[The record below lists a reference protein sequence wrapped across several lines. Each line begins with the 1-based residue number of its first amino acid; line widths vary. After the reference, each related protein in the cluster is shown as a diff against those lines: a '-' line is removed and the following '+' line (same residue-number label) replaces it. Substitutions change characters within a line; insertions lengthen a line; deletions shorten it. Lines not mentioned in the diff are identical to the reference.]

1 MFEHI
6 QFRRQNLL
14 QILLFL
20 PLAAFII
27 LRLVPGWDWQVWNTS
42 KYVQLVYFYF
52 MAFISFMALVAG
64 VFVSAALQKSSAV
77 RKMFTRLAFVT
88 LASYSVWISITT
100 PETLYKGI
108 GDEPMRW
115 ALRLALFM
123 SAVFF
128 ALAVVRWNKKWR
140 QWLYNGRFLFWLLA
154 AVPLGILIWE
164 FYFNYNNFVQISQ
177 FDYVV
182 QYPLT
187 VVATALFLW
196 AGRYSWLLAKQNQ
209 NELEKAIAVTLFLLA
224 EAQIS
229 QAFGLWGHFSWLL
242 HNAITLAALIV
253 ALFAFLHAFNSLR
266 DLQPAR
272 YFAVLGSILIV
283 GLAILSGE
291 MARLLSS
298 DVNRRFIVGL
308 TLIQGIISFVIMYII
323 VLSLD
328 RLIKERTTA
337 LKREQKL
344 RNELTRLIVHDLKNP
359 LTIMTQGSSL
369 LSRGRLGELT
379 PDQKKLA
386 ERIEQAGDKTL
397 NLINDILAV
406 EKMEAGAVEL
416 RRTPLDLWKFLSESV
431 AELQVLAQ
439 ANQQV
444 LTLRLSSRLPIIEA
458 DESLL
463 RRVMDNIITNAL
475 KFSPENGRVAV
486 SAMNDESHLMIE
498 VADNGPGVSPTQR
511 ELIFEKFSQVHATE
525 RRGVG
530 LGLTFCKMVI
540 EAHQGTI
547 VVEDS
552 PLGGALF
559 RISLP
564 LQTNL
569 LLTKQKGPPHKKKRF
584 RLKPSLYTSTFR
596 RL

>member
-1 MFEHI
+1 MI
-6 QFRRQNLL
+6 QL
-14 QILLFL
+14 LLFL
-20 PLAAFII
+20 PLAVFII
-27 LRLVPGWDWQVWNTS
+27 LRLVPVWDWQVWNTS
-42 KYVQLVYFYF
+42 KYIQLVYFYF

-77 RKMFTRLAFVT
+77 RKMFTRLGFVT
-88 LASYSVWISITT
+88 LAMYSVWTSITT
-100 PETLYKGI
+100 PETLYNGI

-115 ALRLALFM
+115 SLRLALFL

-128 ALAVVRWNKKWR
+128 ALAVVRWSKKR
-140 QWLYNGRFLFWLLA
+140 QQWLYNGRFLFWLLA
-154 AVPLGILIWE
+154 AAPLGILIWE
-164 FYFNYNNFVQISQ
+164 FYFNYDNFVQIIQ
-177 FDYVV
+177 LDPVA
-182 QYPLT
+182 QYPLA
-187 VVATALFLW
+187 VVATVLFLW
-196 AGRYSWLLAKQNQ
+196 SGRYSWLLAKQNQ

-224 EAQIS
+224 ETQIS

-283 GLAILSGE
+283 GLAIISGE

-308 TLIQGIISFVIMYII
+308 TLIQGMISFIIMYII

-379 PDQKKLA
+379 PEQKKLT

-416 RRTPLDLWKFLSESV
+416 QRTPLDLWKFMSESV

-552 PLGGALF
+552 PMGGALF

-564 LQTNL
+564 LQSDL
-569 LLTKQKGPPHKKKRF
+569 LLTEKSKPLRKKRRF
-584 RLKPSLYTSTFR
+584 GLSPSFYISTFW